1 MRSTACLATVAL
13 ALSTMSG
20 CYLGR
25 TRSAKS
31 SAYVVNGMA
40 ALVGG
45 AVALSA
51 ARGASPNDDVFGG
64 VGAGLVIAAAI
75 ATVVNFGAPTDA
87 EPPADP
93 EPRAV
98 ATATVTAPG
107 LTPAIVQIR

>member
-1 MRSTACLATVAL
+1 MRSTAWIATVAL

-25 TRSAKS
+25 TPSAKS

-51 ARGASPNDDVFGG
+51 ATGTTPHDDLFGG
-64 VGAGLVIAAAI
+64 VGGGLVIGALI
-75 ATVVNFGAPTDA
+75 ATVVNLGVPTDA
-87 EPPADP
+87 EPASEP
-93 EPRAV
+93 ELRAV
-98 ATATVTAPG
+98 ALGTVTAPG
-107 LTPAIVQIR
+107 LTPAIVQVR

>member
-1 MRSTACLATVAL
+1 MRSTACLATLGLV
-13 ALSTMSG
+13 LSTMSG

-51 ARGASPNDDVFGG
+51 ATGTTPHDDIFGG
-64 VGAGLVIAAAI
+64 VGAGLVVGAAI
-75 ATVVNFGAPTDA
+75 ATLVNIGVPTGA
-87 EPPADP
+87 EPAPEP

-98 ATATVTAPG
+98 ALGTVTAPG
-107 LTPAIVQIR
+107 LTPAIVQVR